1 MNKWIEKCFMSCYF
15 PLNDFSIFTCRLKRT
30 FSWHAKE
37 WTWWM
42 LSNKYKNIWYIFC
55 LTRNLLTLDLNCI
68 NSWHDSNRVKNLLFL
83 HFNCFLFFFVE
94 CDTNMNWHIF
104 AKKISFK
111 ISSAHKTCSFTYH
124 LRPFLILPLSK
135 ITSFSQCDV
144 YYRFDRVCFLSY
156 VSNIIIYLSQKIEKK
171 FMIRNIAFSF
181 KFMVWLIIVF
191 HCLYLHDNRVFM
203 EFQEHYWTSFVD
215 FAIQHFYS
223 FITLEVCIY
232 R

>member
-42 LSNKYKNIWYIFC
+42 LSNKSRNIWYTFS
-55 LTRNLLTLDLNCI
+55 LTLILLTLDLNCI
-68 NSWHDSNRVKNLLFL
+68 NAWRDSNRVKNLLFL
-83 HFNCFLFFFVE
+83 HFNCFLFFGGM
-94 CDTNMNWHIF
+94 DMNMNWHIF

-111 ISSAHKTCSFTYH
+111 VSSAHKTCFFTYH

-156 VSNIIIYLSQKIEKK
+156 VSNIIIYLSQEMEK
-171 FMIRNIAFSF
+171 SL
-181 KFMVWLIIVF
+181 W
-191 HCLYLHDNRVFM
+191 YETLHFLLNSWFD
-203 EFQEHYWTSFVD
+203 
-215 FAIQHFYS
+215 
-223 FITLEVCIY
+223 
-232 R
+232 